1 VLTPGGTPP
10 GPPGLW
16 FWLMGHRRSTT
27 AAAGLVVGLVLTV
40 LGCSAGGNGLP
51 TTGGTDSG
59 PATASTSAG
68 TSTPTDSSEIPRR
81 VAPDQQFSLDETAQY
96 NDGLQ
101 IEIAGTVA
109 DRAKRTDR
117 GAEATHGEIVIAS
130 VRIENG
136 TAETFLVADVLIS
149 ASYGVDKDA
158 QIIIDK
164 TDQLQSG
171 FRGPIKKGDEQI
183 ATIGFAVPFSELAKV
198 TLVVDPND
206 DVHDPVSF
214 TGAVERG

>member
-1 VLTPGGTPP
+1 
-10 GPPGLW
+10 
-16 FWLMGHRRSTT
+16 MGHRRGTA
-27 AAAGLVVGLVLTV
+27 AAAGLVLSLVLTV
-40 LGCSAGGNGLP
+40 LGCSAGGDGSP
-51 TTGGTDSG
+51 TTRGTGGG
-59 PATASTSAG
+59 AATASTSAG
-68 TSTPTDSSEIPRR
+68 SSTPTGTSETPRR
-81 VAPDQQFSLDETAQY
+81 VAPDQQFSLEKTAQY
-96 NDGLQ
+96 DDGLQ

-109 DRAKRTDR
+109 DKAKQTDR
-117 GAEATHGEIVIAS
+117 GAEATRGEIVIAS

-136 TAETFLVADVLIS
+136 TAETIPVADFLIS
-149 ASYGVDKDA
+149 ASYRDGTDA

-171 FRGPIKKGDEQI
+171 FRGSIKKGDEQI

-198 TLVVDPND
+198 TFVVEPND